1 MPFRYDLNQILYEY
15 KVEVTVRF
23 KGLDILDRVP
33 EELCMEICNIV
44 QEAVIETIPKKKKR
58 RKEKWLSEDA
68 LQIIKERREAKVKG
82 EREKYSQLNAEFQGI
97 AREIR
102 KPS

>member
-1 MPFRYDLNQILYEY
+1 MTI
-15 KVEVTVRF
+15 RF
-23 KGLDILDRVP
+23 KGLDTLDRVF
-33 EELCMEICNIV
+33 EELWMKICNTG
-44 QEAVIETIPKKKKR
+44 QEAAAKTIPEKKKC
-58 RKEKWLSEDA
+58 RKEKWLSEDTS
-68 LQIIKERREAKVKG
+68 QIVKERREEEVKG

>member
-1 MPFRYDLNQILYEY
+1 MT
-15 KVEVTVRF
+15 K
-23 KGLDILDRVP
+23 
-33 EELCMEICNIV
+33 
-44 QEAVIETIPKKKKR
+44 TIPEKKKC

-68 LQIIKERREAKVKG
+68 SQIVKERREAKVKG

>member
-1 MPFRYDLNQILYEY
+1 M
-15 KVEVTVRF
+15 EVTIRF
-23 KGLDILDRVP
+23 KGLDTLDRVS
-33 EELCMEICNIV
+33 EELWMEICNTG
-44 QEAVIETIPKKKKR
+44 QEAVAKTIPEKKKC

-68 LQIIKERREAKVKG
+68 SQIVKERREAKVKG

>member
-1 MPFRYDLNQILYEY
+1 
-15 KVEVTVRF
+15 VTIRF
-23 KGLDILDRVP
+23 KGLDTLDRVF
-33 EELCMEICNIV
+33 EELWMKICNTG
-44 QEAVIETIPKKKKR
+44 QEAAAKTIPEKKKC
-58 RKEKWLSEDA
+58 RKEKWLSEDTS
-68 LQIIKERREAKVKG
+68 QIVKERREEEVKG

>member
-1 MPFRYDLNQILYEY
+1 
-15 KVEVTVRF
+15 VTIRF
-23 KGLDILDRVP
+23 KGLDTLDRVF
-33 EELCMEICNIV
+33 EELWMEICNTG
-44 QEAVIETIPKKKKR
+44 QEAAAKTIPEKKKC
-58 RKEKWLSEDA
+58 RKEKWLSEDTS
-68 LQIIKERREAKVKG
+68 QIVKERREEEVKG